1 VTSSPSNAWPTSKRW
16 ALIVSDTVHAIATG
30 LWLGGFVA
38 LGAIAAPLVVMA
50 SKTAPELS
58 KIPVAVLLGP
68 IVGGSFRVFNYV
80 CMACGGLMFASDLVS
95 LRLGC
100 SKWFRDLTTVRTYV
114 TLFLIAHTLI
124 LSQKIFP
131 LMDRAKA
138 AGNMTLFDSLH
149 HFYEH
154 MSYFALL
161 MLVVIIVLTAMRNSR
176 HYDE

>member
-1 VTSSPSNAWPTSKRW
+1 MGFDRVGHRACHRHGPLARRICGLGRDCSS
-16 ALIVSDTVHAIATG
+16 
-30 LWLGGFVA
+30 LGGDGVQNRSGT
-38 LGAIAAPLVVMA
+38 LQD
-50 SKTAPELS
+50 S
-58 KIPVAVLLGP
+58 
-68 IVGGSFRVFNYV
+68 GS
-80 CMACGGLMFASDLVS
+80 GFARADLVS